1 MYLCTLLLPRR
12 IFFSVT
18 PIIIIIIIITITI
31 ATTTTTTNFSLRTY
45 AYDQYIAMGFVEEAE
60 GVAAPPPSSPTP
72 DMIASALQSSHLSP
86 SAANST
92 TTAAPQLPPSMD
104 AYRNLSSA
112 EIIADLNKTPLFMTD
127 LEENDELEAFKALAY
142 EGTPSEVAGNFK
154 EQGNDVFKL
163 KRWADAKEFYTKA
176 INVLLSESRNRAA
189 AKAADTTEPQSQSQ
203 SSEDT
208 EELAEQRKLLEACL
222 GNRSACH
229 VQLQNYRSAT
239 LDCAHVLRL
248 NPQNVKALY
257 RSGVALLALDK
268 IAEADDACA
277 RGLTLDPTHKDL
289 LRLADQIVA
298 KAEEADRK
306 RKKTAAAEL
315 RRKQEVYVL
324 RAALQAR
331 EIKTRSTAQPPEME
345 DARIRLVP
353 DAVDPTSML
362 VFPTVLL
369 YPLKL
374 QSDFVKEFA
383 ETETLGSR
391 LDVVLGERAE
401 WDAQGEYTPRGV
413 ECYMETPAGGL
424 VKVGRGASLLKV
436 LSGGKVEVVD
446 QVVRVFV
453 VPTPKAATWVEEF
466 KRKKKAERGE
476 A

>member
-1 MYLCTLLLPRR
+1 
-12 IFFSVT
+12 
-18 PIIIIIIIITITI
+18 
-31 ATTTTTTNFSLRTY
+31 
-45 AYDQYIAMGFVEEAE
+45 
-60 GVAAPPPSSPTP
+60 
-72 DMIASALQSSHLSP
+72 
-86 SAANST
+86 
-92 TTAAPQLPPSMD
+92 
-104 AYRNLSSA
+104 
-112 EIIADLNKTPLFMTD
+112 MTD

-176 INVLLSESRNRAA
+176 INVLLPESRNRAA
-189 AKAADTTEPQSQSQ
+189 AKAAGTTESP
-203 SSEDT
+203 SSEDAT
-208 EELAEQRKLLEACL
+208 EIAEQRKLLEACL

-229 VQLQNYRSAT
+229 VQLRNYRSAT

-248 NPQNVKALY
+248 NPKNVKAFY
-257 RSGVALLALDK
+257 RCGVALLALDK

-277 RGLTLDPTHKDL
+277 RGLALDPAHKDL

-298 KAEEADRK
+298 KAQEVDRK
-306 RKKTAAAEL
+306 RKKAEAAEL
-315 RRKQEVYVL
+315 RRKQELYVL

-331 EIKTRSTAQPPEME
+331 GIKTRSTPQPPEME

-353 DAVDPTSML
+353 DPVDPTSAL

-374 QSDFVKEFA
+374 QSDFVKEFG

-401 WDAQGEYTPRGV
+401 WDGEGEYRPRGV

-453 VPTPKAATWVEEF
+453 VPTAKAGAWVEEF